1 MSQNEMKLFIG
12 TKRVLA
18 MAMSRGEYN
27 DYRGWECSANEDPQ
41 DAGYL
46 VEYLDG
52 GESNH
57 PNHEGYIS
65 WSPKAV
71 FERANQ
77 AQPEIIEHSAED
89 VVTEDM
95 IQEKGLTAP
104 RVSLEDL
111 HASIKS
117 VEVIRYTS
125 ESGSILRFAILN
137 MENGFTV
144 TGRPSTSASPENDD
158 DEVGVKVAIKNA
170 VFELW
175 PFLGFNI
182 VQKRFDNAK
191 ND

>member
-12 TKRVLA
+12 AKRVLA

-65 WSPKAV
+65 WSP
-71 FERANQ
+71 
-77 AQPEIIEHSAED
+77 
-89 VVTEDM
+89 
-95 IQEKGLTAP
+95 
-104 RVSLEDL
+104 
-111 HASIKS
+111 
-117 VEVIRYTS
+117 
-125 ESGSILRFAILN
+125 
-137 MENGFTV
+137 
-144 TGRPSTSASPENDD
+144 ASPFEKANVCTEGFFDSCHIAQYFRY
-158 DEVGVKVAIKNA
+158 EHLPPVLQQVSQAICQTA
-170 VFELW
+170 IQMSEL
-175 PFLGFNI
+175 PNTPEKAAGMRKLLEAKDCFVRAAI
-182 VQKRFDNAK
+182 PAK